1 MQLFPATGPR
11 RHFSLLARAVNFRL
25 PTFSPRFSLSFNQL
39 PSARG
44 DRRSIVRSSAPS
56 PPSCGF
62 LIPPVTASHRNF
74 CSSAVMA
81 SKIDGTAIAKSIREG
96 LKAEIEKAQ
105 ESNPRFK
112 PNLVIFQGKLLA
124 DTDHTMNERL
134 IAISICSWQSVRLQ
148 SVPFHKAVL
157 EGT

>member
-1 MQLFPATGPR
+1 
-11 RHFSLLARAVNFRL
+11 
-25 PTFSPRFSLSFNQL
+25 
-39 PSARG
+39 
-44 DRRSIVRSSAPS
+44 
-56 PPSCGF
+56 
-62 LIPPVTASHRNF
+62 
-74 CSSAVMA
+74 MA

-96 LKAEIEKAQ
+96 LKAEIEKTQ

-124 DTDHTMNERL
+124 DTDHALNERL